1 MGYSSQQAK
10 TFINIIAPIIVLEGK
25 ARGYKVF
32 STTIAQAIIEGAA
45 GTSVL
50 AKTYHNHFGLK
61 CGSAWLKA
69 GKPSVNMKT
78 KEEYK
83 VGNLVTINDY
93 FRVYSNGIEGV
104 KGYYDFISTKRY
116 SNLKTANNYTEFANM
131 LKADGYATSS
141 AYVNTLCNTV
151 RKYGLDKFD
160 TILPV
165 NPITEDYIVGKVYTT
180 ISDLNIREQ
189 PFGTKMK
196 FECITQN
203 AKEHSFFDDY
213 GNAILKKGTR
223 VTCKAIS
230 KQTASIWI
238 LIPSGWICA
247 KNSKGVY
254 II

>member
-10 TFINIIAPIIVLEGK
+10 AFINMIAPIIVLEGK

-32 STTIAQAIIEGAA
+32 SATIAQAIIEGAA

-83 VGNLVTINDY
+83 VGNLVTIKDY
-93 FRVYSNGIEGV
+93 FRVYANDIEGV

-116 SNLKTANNYTEFANM
+116 ANLKTANNYTEFANM
-131 LKADGYATSS
+131 LKSDGYATSS
-141 AYVNTLCNTV
+141 TYVNTLCNTV
-151 RKYGLDKFD
+151 KKYGLDKFD
-160 TILPV
+160 SDECC
-165 NPITEDYIVGKVYTT
+165 NYIVGQTYTLL
-180 ISDLNIREQ
+180 SDMYVRKAPAGKHMRVSEL
-189 PFGTKMK
+189 TD
-196 FECITQN
+196 N
-203 AKEHSFFDDY
+203 AKLFAREDKD

-223 VTCKAIS
+223 VTCKEVIVLNNATWL
-230 KQTASIWI
+230 K
-238 LIPSGWICA
+238 IPSGYVCA
-247 KNSKGVY
+247 RNTKVY
-254 II
+254 IM